1 MFGTDK
7 SDGLYV
13 HDMHGKVRQ
22 FLADGPLNNVGLRS
36 GFVVGGKEYVLVAAT
51 ERKRFGI
58 MTYLLAPETLA
69 TKPYGFLPTGEEFGE
84 RSEERRVGKECV
96 SKCSSRWSPYH

>member
-22 FLADGPLNNVGLRS
+22 FLADGPLNNVDLRS

-58 MTYLLAPETLA
+58 MTYLLDPETLA
-69 TKPYGFLPTGEEFGE
+69 TKPYGF

-96 SKCSSRWSPYH
+96 STCRSRRSPDH